1 MSSLWEN
8 KMNVALLYA
17 IVNYMSMMEAH
28 KKKGVFHNLAGSC
41 TFCQEEKKEMLE
53 LFLSDGWRN

>member
-1 MSSLWEN
+1 MIFH
-8 KMNVALLYA
+8 NVAFSSVIL
-17 IVNYMSMMEAH
+17 NYFIMLELH

-41 TFCQEEKKEMLE
+41 TFCQKEKKEMLE